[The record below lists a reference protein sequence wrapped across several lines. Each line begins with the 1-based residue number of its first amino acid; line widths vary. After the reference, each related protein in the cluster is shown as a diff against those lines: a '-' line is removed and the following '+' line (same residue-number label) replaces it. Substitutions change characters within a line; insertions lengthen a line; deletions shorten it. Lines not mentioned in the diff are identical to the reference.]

1 MQKQEIVHAQAD
13 DDDDD
18 GTAAAK
24 QPKQQKQRTL
34 LSVTSTKPFLQ
45 QAVLT
50 VGQVVL
56 TKVTRIVLQQQ
67 AVLEIVAT
75 EHGPLR
81 YTHEAILKREDIWPK
96 EQLLQLQ
103 SSSKGNSNEMAFR
116 PGDLVVAR
124 ILSLGD
130 SRRYVLTTAEP
141 ALGVIYAVSSKSGQ
155 TMVPSS
161 WNEMQ
166 CPQTGA
172 KETRKCAKPKSTL
185 LATDSALENE

>member
-1 MQKQEIVHAQAD
+1 M
-13 DDDDD
+13 
-18 GTAAAK
+18 
-24 QPKQQKQRTL
+24 
-34 LSVTSTKPFLQ
+34 
-45 QAVLT
+45 T

-56 TKVTRIVLQQQ
+56 AKVTRLALQQQ

-75 EHGPLR
+75 EYGQLR
-81 YTHEAILKREDIWPK
+81 YTHEAVLRREDIWPK
-96 EQLLQLQ
+96 EQLLKLQ
-103 SSSKGNSNEMAFR
+103 SSSSSSSSTSNSNEMAFR

-141 ALGVIYAVSSKSGQ
+141 ALGVIYALSVKSGQ
-155 TMVPSS
+155 AMVPSS

-172 KETRKCAKPKSTL
+172 KETRKCAKPKSTV
-185 LATDSALENE
+185 LAADAALENE